1 MNLQITPATMPA
13 ALPGAAQ
20 HPDGQPVGGA
30 TAGVGTA
37 GPQRTV
43 HPERSP
49 GARRRIHARLPD
61 LDYGLLVCAIAITG
75 FGFVMVASASL
86 PVADHT
92 FGSPFHFV
100 IRHALA
106 LGLALAAAMASYVVP
121 VRWWERAGL
130 MLFLVG
136 LAMLALV
143 LVPGLGRTANGATR
157 WIPLGPLN
165 LQSSEFVKFFAV
177 IYVSGYLV
185 RRRAEVAGSV
195 LGFIRPMI
203 LMAVASALMLAEP
216 DFGTTAVML
225 ATVMGLLFLGGVPA
239 VNFAVLTG
247 MVGAALA
254 ALIVYEPYRLQRLL
268 NFTDPFADPFDKGF
282 QLSQALIAFGR
293 GEWLG
298 VGLGHGI
305 QKQFF
310 LPEAHTDFL
319 MAVVGEEFGF
329 AGVATVIVAFSFL
342 VWRAFAIGARA
353 QRHGDLF
360 AAYLAHGLGLGLG
373 LQAFINIGV
382 NVGLLPTKGLTM
394 PFMSY
399 GSNSLIVALMAVA
412 VLLRVDRTLRLAALD
427 GGYAGA
433 AGMATG
439 GAPWA
444 TVDGSTPWARA

>member
-1 MNLQITPATMPA
+1 MNAPTPSSA
-13 ALPGAAQ
+13 AHHPSHQSGRQPGHAGAQNAAQ
-20 HPDGQPVGGA
+20 
-30 TAGVGTA
+30 
-37 GPQRTV
+37 
-43 HPERSP
+43 
-49 GARRRIHARLPD
+49 RRLQGRLPA
-61 LDYGLLVCAIAITG
+61 LDYGLLLCAMGITA

-86 PVADHT
+86 PVADNT
-92 FGSPFHFV
+92 YGSPFYFV
-100 IRHALA
+100 IRHGLALSLA
-106 LGLALAAAMASYVVP
+106 LGAGLLCFAVP

-143 LVPGLGRTANGATR
+143 LIPGLGRTANGATR

-185 RRRAEVAGSV
+185 RRQAEVAGSV

-203 LMAVASALMLAEP
+203 LMAVASALILAEP

-239 VNFAVLTG
+239 INFAVLTG

-254 ALIVYEPYRLQRLL
+254 ALVIYEPYRLERLL
-268 NFTDPFADPFDKGF
+268 NFTNPFADPYNKGF

-329 AGVATVIVAFSFL
+329 AGVTLVILAFSFL
-342 VWRAFAIGARA
+342 VWRTFDIGVRA
-353 QRHGDLF
+353 QRQGDLF

-373 LQAFINIGV
+373 LQAFINVGV

-412 VLLRVDRTLRLAALD
+412 VLLRIDRTLRLAARD
-427 GGYAGA
+427 SGYGGGGGAGTA
-433 AGMATG
+433 PGA
-439 GAPWA
+439 APWA
-444 TVDGSTPWARA
+444 TSEGGTPWARA

>member
-1 MNLQITPATMPA
+1 MSAPGIYTAPHHPGHAAATHNPAGVQA
-13 ALPGAAQ
+13 AAQ
-20 HPDGQPVGGA
+20 
-30 TAGVGTA
+30 
-37 GPQRTV
+37 
-43 HPERSP
+43 
-49 GARRRIHARLPD
+49 RRRQGRLPE
-61 LDYGLLVCAIAITG
+61 LDYALLLCAMAITG
-75 FGFVMVASASL
+75 FGFIMVASASL
-86 PVADHT
+86 PVADHSY
-92 FGSPFHFV
+92 GSPFHFI
-100 IRHALA
+100 IRHSLA
-106 LGLALAAAMASYVVP
+106 LTLAIGAALVCYAVP
-121 VRWWERAGL
+121 VRWWERSGL
-130 MLFLVG
+130 LLFVIG
-136 LAMLALV
+136 LAMLVLV
-143 LVPGLGRTANGATR
+143 LVPGVGRTANGATR

-165 LQSSEFVKFFAV
+165 LQSSEFMKFFAV

-185 RRRAEVAGSV
+185 RRQAEVAASV
-195 LGFIRPMI
+195 LGFVRPMI
-203 LMAVASALMLAEP
+203 LMAVASALILAEP

-239 VNFAVLTG
+239 INFAVLTG
-247 MVGAALA
+247 MVGAAA
-254 ALIVYEPYRLQRLL
+254 VALVIFEPYRMARLL
-268 NFTDPFADPFDKGF
+268 NFTDPFADPYDKGF

-329 AGVATVIVAFSFL
+329 VGVVSVILAFSFL

-353 QRHGDLF
+353 QALGDHF
-360 AAYLAHGLGLGLG
+360 ASYLAHGLGLGLG

-412 VLLRVDRTLRLAALD
+412 VLLRIDRTLRLAVLD
-427 GGYAGA
+427 GGPNLVGAPGA
-433 AGMATG
+433 APWVTDEG
-439 GAPWA
+439 G
-444 TVDGSTPWARA
+444 TPWARA

>member
-1 MNLQITPATMPA
+1 MNAPTPSSA
-13 ALPGAAQ
+13 AHHPSHLSGHHPGYAGSQNAAQ
-20 HPDGQPVGGA
+20 
-30 TAGVGTA
+30 
-37 GPQRTV
+37 
-43 HPERSP
+43 
-49 GARRRIHARLPD
+49 RRLQGRLPA
-61 LDYGLLVCAIAITG
+61 LDYGLLLCALGITA

-86 PVADHT
+86 PVADNT
-92 FGSPFHFV
+92 YGSPFHFV
-100 IRHALA
+100 IRHGLALALA
-106 LGLALAAAMASYVVP
+106 LGAGLLCFAVP

-136 LAMLALV
+136 LAMLVLV
-143 LVPGLGRTANGATR
+143 LIPGLGRTANGATR

-165 LQSSEFVKFFAV
+165 LQSSEFMKFFAV

-185 RRRAEVAGSV
+185 RRQAEVAGSV
-195 LGFIRPMI
+195 LGFVRPMI
-203 LMAVASALMLAEP
+203 LMAVASALILAEP

-225 ATVMGLLFLGGVPA
+225 ATIMGLLFLGGVPA
-239 VNFAVLTG
+239 INFAALTG

-254 ALIVYEPYRLQRLL
+254 ALVIYEPYRLERLL
-268 NFTDPFADPFDKGF
+268 NFTNPFADPYNKGF

-329 AGVATVIVAFSFL
+329 AGVALVILAFAFL
-342 VWRAFAIGARA
+342 VWRAFDIGVHA
-353 QRHGDLF
+353 QRQGDLF

-412 VLLRVDRTLRLAALD
+412 VLLRIDRTLRLATRD
-427 GGYAGA
+427 GGHL
-433 AGMATG
+433 G
-439 GAPWA
+439 GPGTAPGTAPWA
-444 TVDGSTPWARA
+444 TPEGGTPWARA

>member
-1 MNLQITPATMPA
+1 MSAPA
-13 ALPGAAQ
+13 ASSPAHHPGHTGAQNAAQ
-20 HPDGQPVGGA
+20 
-30 TAGVGTA
+30 
-37 GPQRTV
+37 R
-43 HPERSP
+43 RL
-49 GARRRIHARLPD
+49 RRRLPE
-61 LDYGLLVCAIAITG
+61 LDYSLLLCAMTITV

-86 PVADHT
+86 PVADHSY
-92 FGSPFHFV
+92 GSPFHFV
-100 IRHALA
+100 IRHGLA
-106 LGLALAAAMASYVVP
+106 LGLAVAAGLLCFAVP
-121 VRWWERAGL
+121 IRWWERAGL

-136 LAMLALV
+136 LAMLVVV
-143 LVPGLGRTANGATR
+143 LVPGLGRAANGATR

-165 LQSSEFVKFFAV
+165 LQSSEFMKFFAV

-185 RRRAEVAGSV
+185 RRQAEVTGSV

-203 LMAVASALMLAEP
+203 LMAVASALILAEP

-239 VNFAVLTG
+239 INFAVLTG
-247 MVGAALA
+247 LVGAALV

-268 NFTDPFADPFDKGF
+268 NFTDPFADPFAKGF

-329 AGVATVIVAFSFL
+329 AGVLLVILAFSLL
-342 VWRAFAIGARA
+342 VWRAFDIGARA
-353 QRHGDLF
+353 QRQGDHF
-360 AAYLAHGLGLGLG
+360 AAYVAHGLGLGLG

-382 NVGLLPTKGLTM
+382 NVGMLPTKGLTM

-399 GSNSLIVALMAVA
+399 GSNSLIVALMAVG
-412 VLLRVDRTLRLAALD
+412 VLLRIDRTLRLASRD
-427 GGYAGA
+427 GAPAGGPGA
-433 AGMATG
+433 AGAT
-439 GAPWA
+439 PWA
-444 TVDGSTPWARA
+444 TTEGGTPWARA

>member
-1 MNLQITPATMPA
+1 MNAPMPSSNA
-13 ALPGAAQ
+13 HHPSHQPGHGGTQNAAQ
-20 HPDGQPVGGA
+20 
-30 TAGVGTA
+30 
-37 GPQRTV
+37 
-43 HPERSP
+43 
-49 GARRRIHARLPD
+49 RRRQGRLPA
-61 LDYGLLVCAIAITG
+61 LDYSLLLCALGITA

-92 FGSPFHFV
+92 YGSPFHFV
-100 IRHALA
+100 LRHSLA
-106 LGLALAAAMASYVVP
+106 LGLALGAGLLCFAVP

-130 MLFLVG
+130 MLFLIG
-136 LAMLALV
+136 LAMLVLV
-143 LVPGLGRTANGATR
+143 LVPGVGRSANGATR

-165 LQSSEFVKFFAV
+165 LQSSEFMKFFAV

-185 RRRAEVAGSV
+185 RRQTEVASSV

-203 LMAVASALMLAEP
+203 LMAVASALILAEP

-225 ATVMGLLFLGGVPA
+225 ATIMGLLFLGGVRA

-254 ALIVYEPYRLQRLL
+254 ALVIYEPYRLERLL
-268 NFTDPFADPFDKGF
+268 NFIHPFADPYNKGF

-329 AGVATVIVAFSFL
+329 AGVAMVILAFSFL
-342 VWRAFAIGARA
+342 VWRAFDIGVRA
-353 QRHGDLF
+353 QRQGDLF

-399 GSNSLIVALMAVA
+399 GSNSLIVALMAVG
-412 VLLRVDRTLRLAALD
+412 VLLRVDRTLRLADRD
-427 GGYAGA
+427 GGLATSTGA
-433 AGMATG
+433 THGTTA
-439 GAPWA
+439 WA
-444 TVDGSTPWARA
+444 TSEGGPPWARV

>member
-1 MNLQITPATMPA
+1 MNAPTPCSAAHHPSYRSGHQSGCQPGHAGAHNAAHRRLQ
-13 ALPGAAQ
+13 G
-20 HPDGQPVGGA
+20 
-30 TAGVGTA
+30 
-37 GPQRTV
+37 
-43 HPERSP
+43 
-49 GARRRIHARLPD
+49 RLPA
-61 LDYGLLVCAIAITG
+61 LDYGLLLCAVGLTA

-86 PVADHT
+86 PVADNT
-92 FGSPFHFV
+92 YGSPFHFV
-100 IRHALA
+100 IRHSLALALA
-106 LGLALAAAMASYVVP
+106 LGAALVCFAVP

-136 LAMLALV
+136 LAMLLLV
-143 LVPGLGRTANGATR
+143 LIPGLGRTANGATR

-165 LQSSEFVKFFAV
+165 LQSSEFMKFFAI

-185 RRRAEVAGSV
+185 RRQAEVAGTV

-203 LMAVASALMLAEP
+203 LVAVASVLILAEP

-239 VNFAVLTG
+239 INFAALTG

-254 ALIVYEPYRLQRLL
+254 ALVIYEPYRLERLL
-268 NFTDPFADPFDKGF
+268 NFTNPFADPYNKGF

-329 AGVATVIVAFSFL
+329 AGVALVILAFSFL
-342 VWRAFAIGARA
+342 VWRAFDIGFRA
-353 QRHGDLF
+353 QRQGDLF

-412 VLLRVDRTLRLAALD
+412 ILLRIDRTLRLAARD
-427 GGYAGA
+427 SGYVASAGA
-433 AGMATG
+433 APGA
-439 GAPWA
+439 APWA
-444 TVDGSTPWARA
+444 TSEGGQPWARA

>member
-1 MNLQITPATMPA
+1 M
-13 ALPGAAQ
+13 
-20 HPDGQPVGGA
+20 HS
-30 TAGVGTA
+30 
-37 GPQRTV
+37 
-43 HPERSP
+43 ERSR
-49 GARRRIHARLPD
+49 GAQRRLQRRLPE
-61 LDYGLLVCAIAITG
+61 LDYGLLLCAIGITG
-75 FGFVMVASASL
+75 FGFIMVASASL

-92 FGSPFHFV
+92 YGSPFHFV
-100 IRHALA
+100 LRH
-106 LGLALAAAMASYVVP
+106 GLALVLALWAGLICYAVP
-121 VRWWERAGL
+121 VRWWERTGL

-136 LAMLALV
+136 LAMLVLV
-143 LVPGLGRTANGATR
+143 LIPGVGRTANGATR
-157 WIPLGPLN
+157 WVPLGPLN
-165 LQSSEFVKFFAV
+165 LQSSEFMKFFAV
-177 IYVSGYLV
+177 VYVSGYLV
-185 RRRAEVAGSV
+185 RRQAEVAGSV

-203 LMAVASALMLAEP
+203 LMAVASALILAEP

-225 ATVMGLLFLGGVPA
+225 ATIMGLLFLGGVPA

-247 MVGAALA
+247 MVGAVLV
-254 ALIVYEPYRLQRLL
+254 ALIVYEPYRLERLL
-268 NFTDPFADPFDKGF
+268 NFVRPFDDPYNKGF

-329 AGVATVIVAFSFL
+329 AGVALIILAFSFL
-342 VWRAFAIGARA
+342 VWRSFDIGARA
-353 QRHGDLF
+353 QRQGNLF

-399 GSNSLIVALMAVA
+399 GSNSLIVALMAVG
-412 VLLRVDRTLRLAALD
+412 VLLRIDRTLRLAARD
-427 GGYAGA
+427 GGFPGGVGA
-433 AGMATG
+433 APGSA
-439 GAPWA
+439 AWA
-444 TVDGSTPWARA
+444 TSEGGTPWARA

>member
-1 MNLQITPATMPA
+1 MSAPTLPATAHHLAHHPA
-13 ALPGAAQ
+13 RRPGQ
-20 HPDGQPVGGA
+20 HPGQAGA
-30 TAGVGTA
+30 QNA
-37 GPQRTV
+37 
-43 HPERSP
+43 
-49 GARRRIHARLPD
+49 ARRRLQGRLPE
-61 LDYGLLVCAIAITG
+61 LDYGLLLCAIAVTV
-75 FGFVMVASASL
+75 FGFIMVASASL
-86 PVADHT
+86 PVADNT
-92 FGSPFHFV
+92 YGSPFHFV

-106 LGLALAAAMASYVVP
+106 LALAGVAALCCYAVP

-130 MLFLVG
+130 ALFLVG
-136 LAMLALV
+136 LAMLVLV

-165 LQSSEFVKFFAV
+165 LQSSEFMKFFAV

-185 RRRAEVAGSV
+185 RRQAEVTGSV

-203 LMAVASALMLAEP
+203 LMGVASLLILAEP

-239 VNFAVLTG
+239 INFAVLTG

-254 ALIVYEPYRLQRLL
+254 ALIVYEPYRLERLL
-268 NFTDPFADPFDKGF
+268 NFTNPFADPYNKGF

-293 GEWLG
+293 GEWMG

-329 AGVATVIVAFSFL
+329 AGVALIILAFAFL
-342 VWRAFAIGARA
+342 VWRAFDIGLRA
-353 QRHGDLF
+353 HRQGDLF
-360 AAYLAHGLGLGLG
+360 ASYVAHGLGLGLG
-373 LQAFINIGV
+373 LQAFVNIGV
-382 NVGLLPTKGLTM
+382 NVGVLPTKGLTM

-399 GSNSLIVALMAVA
+399 GSNSLIVALMAVG
-412 VLLRVDRTLRLAALD
+412 VLLRIDRALRLAARE
-427 GGYAGA
+427 GTYALGQGTAPGA
-433 AGMATG
+433 VR
-439 GAPWA
+439 WA
-444 TVDGSTPWARA
+444 TPEGGTPWARA